1 MKRWKPR
8 LHHQQLFCPLVSLHN
23 VVSPQPESC
32 LAFAC
37 FSPFHCWVSGEDYGS
52 CDQSLIFA
60 STAAM
65 AQAKANQSSW
75 ETRLS
80 LPGFPSA
87 DIIAHTNPSLPFPA
101 FFHLLWQFQV
111 PPPLFPKLLQLS
123 LHLSLCLYLILHAP
137 SLSSFYLPLIAVKW
151 LYEFREGVWLR

>member
-1 MKRWKPR
+1 MRFHLCQRAAMLLP
-8 LHHQQLFCPLVSLHN
+8 VS
-23 VVSPQPESC
+23 V
-32 LAFAC
+32 
-37 FSPFHCWVSGEDYGS
+37 PFIAGCQGKIMAAVIKA
-52 CDQSLIFA
+52 LIFA
-60 STAAM
+60 STAVM

-87 DIIAHTNPSLPFPA
+87 DIIAYTNPSLPFPA

-137 SLSSFYLPLIAVKW
+137 SLSSFYLPLIAAKW
-151 LYEFREGVWLR
+151 LY